1 MQHITMDQKTLIQRV
16 ESVLSE
22 YKSLFGSDEHLNLSD
37 DILVAQ
43 KELEVSKTSDSFCNN
58 VLYCFMTRYLSY
70 SHPFKLFQEL
80 EKRKEPLAVTQKE
93 EELSTE
99 QRLKAYDEFVSSEV
113 ERKEKDFSDLVLLDT
128 SFKSDAS
135 NRTKSKLEILAE
147 ERDYKRRR
155 QSYKGGKAGSL
166 KRSYTEIIRDVIES
180 QSEMLRQMKTETKKS
195 KRDS

>member
-43 KELEVSKTSDSFCNN
+43 KELE
-58 VLYCFMTRYLSY
+58 
-70 SHPFKLFQEL
+70 EL